1 MGKKRKTRP
10 QGSIRLREGGYEV
23 RLPYSIDKKRSVLA
37 GRFTSFEDAE
47 EALKEAI
54 AKTRHQQTVDTV
66 RSRRGVSV
74 AELCHQY
81 VDARAKDP
89 DGPLA
94 TNTIVGYRSVIDLHI
109 APTAFGKKSINM
121 VDETDVNKWYQTI
134 ASTGTSKSRREY
146 ARRVISASFTWAA
159 GLGMMPPLQLST
171 VRKRSTKLSK
181 QTTSTSVVLPTWK
194 QFAEIV
200 EQPTRWEDRLLLAL
214 LGWCGLRF
222 GEARSLNATD
232 LNVDEETIRV
242 ERVWVRR
249 PATLTGTGKA
259 EWVVEPV
266 KAGNPADVPVPSP
279 LFVELLQLAR
289 KRNFD
294 GLLFRADQHDRGGL
308 GILSSS
314 NFNSRVFYPARTYA
328 NAPDVK
334 VKDLRAFAGSTLVD
348 AGATIVEVAGML
360 RHDVRTSERYY
371 LRPSPSDP
379 DRYTLRQHA
388 TGATLTARI
397 GSLYGVWANRFPN
410 TAQALKNPIG
420 DAK

>member
-1 MGKKRKTRP
+1 MKTRP

-23 RLPYSIDKKRSVLA
+23 RLPYSVDKKRSVLA
-37 GRFTSFEDAE
+37 GRFATFEDAE
-47 EALKEAI
+47 EALRDAV
-54 AKTRHQQTVDTV
+54 AKARHQQTVDTV

-94 TNTIVGYRSVIDLHI
+94 TNTIVGYRSAIDNHI
-109 APTAFGKKSINM
+109 APTHFGKQSVNM
-121 VDETDVNKWYQTI
+121 VDETDVNRWYQTI
-134 ASTGTSKSRREY
+134 AATGTSKSRREY
-146 ARRVISASFTWAA
+146 ARRVVSASFTWAA
-159 GLGMMPPLQLST
+159 GLGIMQPVQLFT

-181 QTTSTSVVLPTWK
+181 QTTSSTVVLPTWK

-200 EQPTRWEDRLLLAL
+200 EHPKRWEDRLLLAL

-232 LNVDEETIRV
+232 LNVDDYTIRV

-266 KAGNPADVPVPSP
+266 KAGNPANVPVPTP
-279 LFVELLQLAR
+279 LFTELLQLANR
-289 KRNFD
+289 RNFD

-314 NFNSRVFYPARTYA
+314 NFNSRVFYPARNHA
-328 NAPDVK
+328 QAPQVK

-360 RHDVRTSERYY
+360 RHDIRTSERYY
-371 LRPSPSDP
+371 LRPSPADP
-379 DRYTLRQHA
+379 DRYNLRQHA
-388 TGATLTARI
+388 NGATLTDRI

-410 TAQALKNPIG
+410 TAQALQTPNG
-420 DAK
+420 DGK